1 MTGINPYFDAA
12 EFATRAERVRTALR
26 DLDVRVALFDEIEAM
41 AWLSGYGNSENRWR
55 CVGMPTEGEPFFLIR
70 ALDAGPCRMRSWI
83 ADVVTFRD
91 WEDPMPVLARC
102 LAARGLETARI
113 GVDFGSYCLPP
124 ARLARLR
131 AALPGAEIVDIGP
144 LLWELRLVKSP
155 AEIALLRR
163 AAAVADQAML
173 ATAAVCLLNASLR
186 DAAKRAVS
194 SFVELGA
201 DPGPPGP
208 ISAAR
213 GWDFLHGHLDDLPL
227 RSGDIAH
234 IELTP
239 RIGGYSAR
247 LMRCA
252 VLGHPGPEVQHAAE
266 RIAEIQ
272 DRQIAAMRPGASAA
286 AVDAILR
293 EALIAEG
300 LRETYDNITGYTLG
314 FYAAAGPRTSDF
326 TRMFYPGA
334 EWRLEAGMVFHMYA
348 SAAGISFSETV
359 LVTPDGP
366 ERLTKIPRTL
376 IVNRS

>member
-1 MTGINPYFDAA
+1 
-12 EFATRAERVRTALR
+12 
-26 DLDVRVALFDEIEAM
+26 
-41 AWLSGYGNSENRWR
+41 
-55 CVGMPTEGEPFFLIR
+55 
-70 ALDAGPCRMRSWI
+70 
-83 ADVVTFRD
+83 
-91 WEDPMPVLARC
+91 
-102 LAARGLETARI
+102 
-113 GVDFGSYCLPP
+113 
-124 ARLARLR
+124 
-131 AALPGAEIVDIGP
+131 VDIGP
-144 LLWELRLVKSP
+144 LIRELRLVKSP
-155 AEIALLRR
+155 IEIALLRR
-163 AAAVADQAML
+163 AAAVADRAML
-173 ATAAVCLLNASLR
+173 ATTVACVPGASLR

-227 RSGDIAH
+227 CAGDVAH

-239 RIGGYSAR
+239 RVGGYSAR
-247 LMRCA
+247 LMRCV
-252 VLGHPGPEVQHAAE
+252 VLGPPSPEVQHAAE
-266 RIAEIQ
+266 RLVDIQ
-272 DRQIAAMRPGASAA
+272 DRQIAAMRPGASSA

-293 EALIAEG
+293 DALIAEN

-334 EWRLEAGMVFHMYA
+334 AWRLEAGMVFHMYA

-366 ERLTKIPRTL
+366 ERLTRLPRTL
-376 IVNRS
+376 IVNRSESP